1 MKVYFYCIKLFF
13 LFFILLSC
21 SKKQQ
26 IESLYTIELTK
37 ELDNTT
43 MSDFIEITDS
53 ITLETN
59 EQCLIGRISK
69 IHKHKDKI
77 YIMDNYFVNAI
88 FVFDLQ
94 GNFTHKIGRVGN
106 GPGEYISLNDFTIDM
121 QNEQLLLLV
130 NGGRHIIYMD
140 FEGHYKKIKQLDTP
154 LFNYLFPLG
163 NEYVLGNH
171 VTAQNK
177 YLLYHVDKDFNEIQK
192 YLEIPPEYYQMAR
205 TSVTG
210 YTGYH
215 SDYLFVPVLSPVIYQ
230 INQEGCIPKYEFNIE
245 KRFKLTTEKIVAF
258 KEVKPSLEYG
268 NSMVEET
275 LDYFELTGFFDLDDY
290 LFTTFKYDKNT
301 YWGIY
306 HTGTGRFNYIN
317 TKNLEN
323 DIHIA
328 PSNLHF
334 LSHTSENT
342 FAGFVIDPDRE
353 EQGLNP
359 VIVFCKLSNQ
369 K

>member
-26 IESLYTIELTK
+26 IESLYAIELTK
-37 ELDNTT
+37 ESDNAT

-59 EQCLIGRISK
+59 EQCLIGYIAK
-69 IHKHKDKI
+69 LHKHKDKI
-77 YIMDNYFVNAI
+77 YVMDNYFANAI
-88 FVFDLQ
+88 LIFDLQ
-94 GNFTHKIGRVGN
+94 GNFIRKIGRVGN
-106 GPGEYISLNDFTIDM
+106 GPGEYISLTDFTIDM
-121 QNEQLLLLV
+121 QNEQLLLLA
-130 NGGRHIIYMD
+130 NGRHIIYMD
-140 FEGHYKKIKQLDTP
+140 FEGHYIKSKRLDTP
-154 LFNYLFPLG
+154 LFSYLFPLG
-163 NEYVLGNH
+163 NDYVLGNH

-177 YLLYHVDKDFNEIQK
+177 YLLYLVDSDFNEKQK
-192 YLEIPPEYYQMAR
+192 YLELPSEYYQMAR
-205 TSVTG
+205 TSVVG

-230 INQEGCIPKYEFNIE
+230 INQDGCIPKYEFNIDE
-245 KRFKLTTEKIVAF
+245 RFKLTTEKIAKF
-258 KEVKPSLEYG
+258 GEVKPSLKYG

-275 LDYFELTGFFDLDDY
+275 LDYFELTSYFDLDDY
-290 LFTTFKYDKNT
+290 LFTTFRYDKNT

-306 HTGTGRFNYIN
+306 HTGTRKFNYIN
-317 TKNLEN
+317 TKNLDN
-323 DIHIA
+323 DMCIA
-328 PSNLHF
+328 PQNLHF

-342 FAGFVIDPDRE
+342 FAGFVIDPERE

-359 VIVFCKLSNQ
+359 VIIFCKLSN
-369 K
+369 